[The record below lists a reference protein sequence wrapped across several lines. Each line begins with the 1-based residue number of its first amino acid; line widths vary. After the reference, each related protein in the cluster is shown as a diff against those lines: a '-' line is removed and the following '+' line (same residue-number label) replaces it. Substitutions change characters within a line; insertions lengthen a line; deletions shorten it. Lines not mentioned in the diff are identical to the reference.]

1 MKKEKLI
8 TRTMTI
14 TSATAMLVN
23 ITAQV
28 ITTNSFT
35 LIGRH
40 TKESALSALK
50 QRFDTDTVKIVCVT
64 DLLTVE
70 EIRSMTETDFYLHSK
85 IITR

>member
-40 TKESALSALK
+40 TKESALS
-50 QRFDTDTVKIVCVT
+50 CVT